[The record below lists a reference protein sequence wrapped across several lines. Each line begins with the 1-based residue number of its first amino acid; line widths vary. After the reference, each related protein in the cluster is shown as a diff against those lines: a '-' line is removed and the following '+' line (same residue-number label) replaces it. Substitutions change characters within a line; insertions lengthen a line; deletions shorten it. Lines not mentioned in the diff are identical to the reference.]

1 MIDSIPQDVVFEP
14 ITLDQ
19 MTVFLAVVEHG
30 GFSAAARELGR
41 VQSAVSHSVTSL
53 EKILGTTLFDRA
65 HRPPL
70 PTDAGLRLAAEAR
83 LVLAQARELR
93 QVAGAM
99 REGLE
104 PKLNIAIDPL
114 YPADALAD
122 TLHAFHA
129 TFPTVALRVH
139 TGVLGDAPQ
148 LVRDGIADLGVCNL
162 VETHDETLIALP
174 AGRVQLVPVCAPTH
188 PLAHEPAPQ
197 RADRLQRHTQLV
209 LSERTLQTDDH
220 GVLAARTWRV
230 TDLTM
235 KVRLLV
241 AGIGW
246 GNAPLDLV
254 AEPLARG
261 ALVRLSP
268 EPWLEGRQDVILHT
282 VVRADRPLGHAGS
295 WLRRRLALRGSSLA
309 L

>member
-1 MIDSIPQDVVFEP
+1 MFEP

-53 EKILGTTLFDRA
+53 ERTLGTTLFDRRS
-65 HRPPL
+65 RPPM
-70 PTDAGLRLAAEAR
+70 PTDAGRRLAAEAR

-104 PKLNIAIDPL
+104 PELTIAVDPL
-114 YPADALAD
+114 YPVAPLASR
-122 TLHAFHA
+122 LRAFHE
-129 TFPTVALRVH
+129 TFPTVALRVY
-139 TGVLGDAPQ
+139 TELLGDALQ
-148 LVRDGIADLGVCNL
+148 LVRDGVAELGVCNL
-162 VETHDETLIALP
+162 VEVHDATLTVLP

-188 PLAHEPAPQ
+188 PLASESPPQ
-197 RADRLQRHTQLV
+197 RADRLQHHTQVV
-209 LSERTLQTDDH
+209 LSERTRHTEDH

-230 TDLTM
+230 TDLAT
-235 KVRLLV
+235 KIRLLV
-241 AGIGW
+241 AGVGW

-261 ALVRLSP
+261 ELIRLQP
-268 EPWLEGRQDVILHT
+268 EPWFEGRQDVILHT
-282 VVRADRPLGHAGS
+282 VVRTDRPLGPAGS
-295 WLRRRLALRGSSLA
+295 WLRRSLQ